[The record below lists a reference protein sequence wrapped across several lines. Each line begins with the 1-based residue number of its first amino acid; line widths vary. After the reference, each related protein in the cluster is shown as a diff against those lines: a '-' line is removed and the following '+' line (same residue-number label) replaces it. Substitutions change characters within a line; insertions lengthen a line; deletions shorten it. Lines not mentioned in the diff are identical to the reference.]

1 MAEGKGVEPFIPD
14 GKPWLSK
21 PAQYRSASLP
31 RNGAGGGSRTH
42 RTQGLNL
49 LAMPIRLRPHD
60 DEYCVRPTRIR
71 TGNRYSHGSG
81 TRMNAPR
88 LPVSP
93 EAERN
98 RGGEGR
104 DRPFGVYRMGHR
116 FTGGCRRLWAYLSKS
131 GRNGG
136 GRTHTGQALNL
147 FPLPS
152 WDTFRWWAM
161 RDSNLHYTAFK
172 TVVSAC
178 WTNGPYSVVLAEEC
192 GVEPQRPKSS
202 VFGTGGLASYAQ
214 LLRAR
219 SITQAQ

>member
-1 MAEGKGVEPFIPD
+1 MAPGHGFEPRFTASKAAVLPLDEPGTFEKWCGRWESNPQDTGSEPASYANSPTPAWWRGKGSN
-14 GKPWLSK
+14 L
-21 PAQYRSASLP
+21 RCLP
-31 RNGAGGGSRTH
+31 
-42 RTQGLNL
+42 
-49 LAMPIRLRPHD
+49 
-60 DEYCVRPTRIR
+60 
-71 TGNRYSHGSG
+71 HGSPLY
-81 TRMNAPR
+81 RR
-88 LPVSP
+88 LPSP
-93 EAERN
+93 L
-98 RGGEGR
+98 GL
-104 DRPFGVYRMGHR
+104 P
-116 FTGGCRRLWAYLSKS
+116 LQS

-161 RDSNLHYTAFK
+161 RDSNLHYTAFE

-178 WTNGPYSVVLAEEC
+178 WTNGPYSVVLAEES
-192 GVEPQRPKSS
+192 GVEPLRPKSS